1 MNQKLTLS
9 TTLLL
14 LTPPLLWA
22 GNAVLGRAVISVIP
36 PFTLN
41 FLRWSLALLLLLPL
55 GYRVLRPHSG
65 LWSQWRRYAVL
76 GLLGVGLY
84 NSLQYLALHT
94 STPVNVTLVA
104 SSMPVWMLIIGRLF
118 HGVLIRGAQIVGS
131 VLSLVGVAVVLSQ
144 GSWQHLLALRFV
156 AGDLLMVV
164 ATICFSFYSWQLTR
178 VDPDDPLRAHWA
190 GFLVAQ
196 MAYGVVWSGMLAGF
210 EWTVTDARIE
220 WGWPVALAI
229 LYVAVGP
236 AILAFR
242 CWGAGVQRVGPTT
255 AGFFNNL
262 TPLFAGV
269 MSLALLGEAPG
280 LYHGLAFA
288 LIIGGIVLSSRP
300 PT

>member
-14 LTPPLLWA
+14 LVPPLLWA
-22 GNAVLGRAVISVIP
+22 GNAVMGRAVISIIP

-41 FLRWSLALLLLLPL
+41 FLRWALALVLLLPL
-55 GYRVLRPHSG
+55 GYQVLRRGSG
-65 LWSQWRRYAVL
+65 LWTQWRRYALL

-118 HGVLIRGAQIVGS
+118 HGVAIRRAQMLGS
-131 VLSLVGVAVVLSQ
+131 ALSLAGVAVVLSQ

-156 AGDLLMVV
+156 AGDLLMVL

-178 VDPDDPLRAHWA
+178 VDAGDSLRAHWA
-190 GFLVAQ
+190 GFLTAQ
-196 MAYGVVWSGMLAGF
+196 IAYGVVWSGMLAGI
-210 EWTVTDARIE
+210 EWSVTDAHIE
-220 WGWPVALAI
+220 WSWTVVLAI

-236 AILAFR
+236 AVLAFR

-262 TPLFAGV
+262 TPLFAGTL
-269 MSLALLGEAPG
+269 SLFLLGEAPG

-300 PT
+300 AA

>member
-14 LTPPLLWA
+14 LVPPLLWA
-22 GNAVLGRAVISVIP
+22 GNAVMGRAVISIIP

-41 FLRWSLALLLLLPL
+41 FLRWALALVLLLPL
-55 GYRVLRPHSG
+55 GYQVLRRGSG
-65 LWSQWRRYAVL
+65 LWTQWRRYALL

-118 HGVLIRGAQIVGS
+118 HGVAIRRAQMLGS
-131 VLSLVGVAVVLSQ
+131 ALSLAGVAVVLSQ

-156 AGDLLMVV
+156 AGDLLMVL

-178 VDPDDPLRAHWA
+178 VDAGDSLRAHWA
-190 GFLVAQ
+190 GFLTAQ
-196 MAYGVVWSGMLAGF
+196 IAYGVVWSGMLAGI
-210 EWTVTDARIE
+210 EWSVTDAHIE
-220 WGWPVALAI
+220 WSWTVVLAI

-236 AILAFR
+236 AVLAFR

-262 TPLFAGV
+262 TPLFAGIL
-269 MSLALLGEAPG
+269 SLVLLGEAPG

-300 PT
+300 AA

>member
-14 LTPPLLWA
+14 LVPPLLWA
-22 GNAVLGRAVISVIP
+22 GNAVMGRAVISIIP

-41 FLRWSLALLLLLPL
+41 FLRWALALVLLLPL
-55 GYRVLRPHSG
+55 GHQVLRRGSG
-65 LWSQWRRYAVL
+65 LWTQWRRYALL

-94 STPVNVTLVA
+94 STPVNVTLVT

-118 HGVLIRGAQIVGS
+118 HGVAIRRAQMLGS
-131 VLSLVGVAVVLSQ
+131 ALSLAGVAVVLSQ

-156 AGDLLMVV
+156 AGDLLMVL

-178 VDPDDPLRAHWA
+178 VDAGDSLRAHWA
-190 GFLVAQ
+190 GFLTAQ
-196 MAYGVVWSGMLAGF
+196 IAYGVVWSGMLAGI
-210 EWTVTDARIE
+210 EWSVTDAHIE
-220 WGWPVALAI
+220 WSWTVVLAI

-236 AILAFR
+236 AVLAFR

-262 TPLFAGV
+262 TPLFAGTL
-269 MSLALLGEAPG
+269 SLFLLGEAPG

-300 PT
+300 AA